1 MAQGRRPVTNKPQ
14 VTTLHL
20 KVLET
25 LSDGGKKEL
34 VLECN
39 GTRHRQCVDIVYY
52 NADGE
57 VYFTD
62 EVSKKDLGLC
72 TCSKS

>member
-1 MAQGRRPVTNKPQ
+1 MTDKPQ
-14 VTTLHL
+14 VTTLHRE
-20 KVLET
+20 VLET
-25 LSDGGKKEL
+25 LSDGGKKEK

-39 GTRHRQCVDIVYY
+39 GIRHRRCVDIVYY
-52 NADGE
+52 DAEGE
-57 VYFTD
+57 VRFAD